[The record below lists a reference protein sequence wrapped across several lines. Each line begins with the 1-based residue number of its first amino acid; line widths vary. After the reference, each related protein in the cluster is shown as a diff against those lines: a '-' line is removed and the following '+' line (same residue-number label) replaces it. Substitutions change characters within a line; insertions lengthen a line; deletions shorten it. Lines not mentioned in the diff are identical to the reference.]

1 MRNNKTIR
9 YSKNSL
15 FLAKSTKGKIKQIAK
30 KVLPPIVVDGI
41 RWLRN
46 HDTYKPSQCKVQ
58 SVEKVNW
65 SLDYENRKKQL
76 ITKVISYKKLLEP
89 FGKNEPLP
97 SGYGVAIDERCVEY
111 PWLFANL
118 RDQPE
123 ILLDAGSTLNHEF
136 ILNSPLIKR
145 KVTHILTL
153 APEENCFW
161 KRGISYLFG
170 DLRDI
175 PIRDSYYDTIVCL
188 STLEHIGCD
197 NTIYTQDARH
207 RENHCEDFLLVMQ
220 EMCRVL
226 KPGGTLLLTVP
237 FGIYRHFGW
246 FQQFDRKMLSSAV
259 AAFGNV
265 RGLTETF
272 YRYTAEGW
280 QLADAKNCA
289 ECEYVERTALLTK
302 ECHCGQAVEPDLAIA
317 ARAVVCVKL
326 IKG

>member
-15 FLAKSTKGKIKQIAK
+15 FLAKSAKGKIKQIAK
-30 KVLPPIVVDGI
+30 KVLPPIVVNGI

-76 ITKVISYKKLLEP
+76 ITKVISYRKLLEP
-89 FGKNEPLP
+89 FGKNEPLL

-136 ILNSPLIKR
+136 ILNSPLIQQKLI
-145 KVTHILTL
+145 HILTL
-153 APEENCFW
+153 GPEELCFW
-161 KRGISYLFG
+161 KRGISYLFH
-170 DLRDI
+170 DIRDI

-197 NTIYTQDARH
+197 NMIYTRDAYH
-207 RENHCEDFLLVMQ
+207 CENRREDFLRVM
-220 EMCRVL
+220 EELRRVL
-226 KPGGTLLLTVP
+226 KPKGILLLTVP
-237 FGIYRHFGW
+237 FGRYRHFGW
-246 FQQFDRKMLSSAV
+246 FQQFDRQMLSKAV
-259 AAFGNV
+259 TAFGKT
-265 RGLTETF
+265 RGVTETF
-272 YRYTAEGW
+272 YRYSAEGW
-280 QLADAKNCA
+280 QLANSNDCH
-289 ECEYVERTALLTK
+289 ECEYVESAASPSDNKFNCDRM
-302 ECHCGQAVEPDLAIA
+302 EPDMAIA
-317 ARAVVCVKL
+317 ARAVACVKL